1 MYNCEMS
8 VQTQRPTVDPEVG
21 MVYQDS
27 RGDDRYEVCYA
38 DPEVVVLKCETTDS
52 TGTHHH
58 RLEPRAQFMRAVE
71 ADRFELC
78 PDVELELATTP
89 EQDWTNV
96 AYIGAQTNG
105 NLHDAG
111 YRTHQDIHEA
121 SDKALLA
128 VDGLGQ
134 AGLSN
139 LREYVQ

>member
-1 MYNCEMS
+1 MYSCEMS

-27 RGDDRYEVCYA
+27 RSGDRYTVCYT
-38 DPEVVVLKCETTDS
+38 DPEVVLLKCETTDS
-52 TGTHHH
+52 TGAHHN
-58 RLEPRAQFMRAVE
+58 RLEPRAQFIRAVE
-71 ADRFELC
+71 ANRFELC
-78 PDVELELATTP
+78 PDAELDLVTTP

-96 AYIGAQTNG
+96 AYIGTQTDE

-111 YRTHQDIHEA
+111 YRTQQDIHEA
-121 SDKALLA
+121 SDEALLA